1 MWLVSNGWVCG
12 DGNIHPLLVVALKIG
27 GFAAK
32 IGLPRGSYYD
42 LKIFFSLLYTP
53 PQLGNCMATKK
64 TRSFEI
70 FETITA
76 NAAGNVASIDLNTFV
91 NVADLEAF
99 GVQSIE
105 VGVNATATNQPTA
118 IYQVQVA
125 LENLANGFINHA
137 EYDSIYLKFSDALT
151 SAFDESLS
159 LGDVSEIRYIPG
171 GLLSVRADRLTG
183 AADVDLYIRVTGVI
197 SKLSAADYMSLAL
210 TRSANL

>member
-1 MWLVSNGWVCG
+1 
-12 DGNIHPLLVVALKIG
+12 
-27 GFAAK
+27 
-32 IGLPRGSYYD
+32 
-42 LKIFFSLLYTP
+42 
-53 PQLGNCMATKK
+53 MATKK

-76 NAAGNVASIDLNTFV
+76 NNAGNVASIDLNTFV

-105 VGVNATATNQPTA
+105 VGVNATATNQATA
-118 IYQVQVA
+118 EYQVQVA
-125 LENLANGFINHA
+125 LENLASGFINHA
-137 EYDSIYLKFSDALT
+137 EYDSIYLKFADATT
-151 SAFDESLS
+151 STMSESLS
-159 LGDVSEIRYIPG
+159 LGDVAEIRYIPG
-171 GLLSVRADRLTG
+171 GLLSLRADRMTG

>member
-1 MWLVSNGWVCG
+1 
-12 DGNIHPLLVVALKIG
+12 
-27 GFAAK
+27 
-32 IGLPRGSYYD
+32 
-42 LKIFFSLLYTP
+42 
-53 PQLGNCMATKK
+53 MATKK

-76 NAAGNVASIDLNTFV
+76 NNAGNTASIDLNTFV

-105 VGVNATATNQPTA
+105 VGVNATATNQATA
-118 IYQVQVA
+118 EYQVQVA
-125 LENLANGFINHA
+125 LENLASGFINHA
-137 EYDSIYLKFSDALT
+137 EYDSIYLKFADAT
-151 SAFDESLS
+151 TAMMSESLS

-171 GLLSVRADRLTG
+171 GLLSIRADRLTG
-183 AADVDLYIRVTGVI
+183 AADVDLYVRVTGVI

>member
-1 MWLVSNGWVCG
+1 
-12 DGNIHPLLVVALKIG
+12 
-27 GFAAK
+27 
-32 IGLPRGSYYD
+32 
-42 LKIFFSLLYTP
+42 
-53 PQLGNCMATKK
+53 MATKK

>member
-1 MWLVSNGWVCG
+1 
-12 DGNIHPLLVVALKIG
+12 
-27 GFAAK
+27 
-32 IGLPRGSYYD
+32 
-42 LKIFFSLLYTP
+42 
-53 PQLGNCMATKK
+53 MATKK

-76 NAAGNVASIDLNTFV
+76 NNAGNVASIDLNTFV

-105 VGVNATATNQPTA
+105 VGVNATATNQATA
-118 IYQVQVA
+118 EYQVQVA

-137 EYDSIYLKFSDALT
+137 EYDSIYLKFADAT
-151 SAFDESLS
+151 TAMMSESLS
-159 LGDVSEIRYIPG
+159 LGDVAEIRYIPG

-183 AADVDLYIRVTGVI
+183 AADVDLYVRVTGVI
-197 SKLSAADYMSLAL
+197 SRLSAADYMSLAL

>member
-1 MWLVSNGWVCG
+1 
-12 DGNIHPLLVVALKIG
+12 
-27 GFAAK
+27 
-32 IGLPRGSYYD
+32 
-42 LKIFFSLLYTP
+42 
-53 PQLGNCMATKK
+53 MATKK

-76 NAAGNVASIDLNTFV
+76 DNSGNTASIDLNTFV

-105 VGVNATATNQPTA
+105 VGVNATATNQATA
-118 IYQVQVA
+118 EYQVQVA

-137 EYDSIYLKFSDALT
+137 EYDSLYLKFADAT
-151 SAFDESLS
+151 TATHSESLS
-159 LGDVSEIRYIPG
+159 LGDVSEIRYVPG
-171 GLLSVRADRLTG
+171 GLLSVRADRMSG

>member
-1 MWLVSNGWVCG
+1 
-12 DGNIHPLLVVALKIG
+12 
-27 GFAAK
+27 
-32 IGLPRGSYYD
+32 
-42 LKIFFSLLYTP
+42 
-53 PQLGNCMATKK
+53 MATKK
-64 TRSFEI
+64 PRSFEI

-76 NAAGNVASIDLNTFV
+76 NAAGNTASIDLNTFV

-105 VGVNATATNQPTA
+105 VGVNATATNQSTA
-118 IYQVQVA
+118 EYQVQVA

-137 EYDSIYLKFSDALT
+137 EYDSIYLKFADAT
-151 SAFDESLS
+151 TAMMSESLS

-171 GLLSVRADRLTG
+171 GLLSIRADRLTG
-183 AADVDLYIRVTGVI
+183 AADVDLYVRVTGVI